1 MQINSPNGTYVG
13 VTERNEIKTS
23 TTSQTADRNQNE
35 LGGGVWSFSFSGVN
49 PAGANDYFAHIL
61 NTNGAD
67 YVITDFRLWA
77 TTATG
82 NVIIHKVSGDPTF
95 TGSTTISGLGRNT
108 KFAATPDIVFKT
120 DTDITGL
127 TDGGT
132 YFTLP
137 LDTVGELRSLKTTSG
152 IILGPNGA
160 IALEWTG
167 ATGEISGTISIAKVA
182 TR

>member
-1 MQINSPNGTYVG
+1 MQVNSPNGTYAD
-13 VTERNEIKTS
+13 VTDRNELKVSS
-23 TTSQTADRNQNE
+23 TTHSADRDQNE
-35 LGGGVWSFSFSGVN
+35 LEGGVWSFSFSAVN
-49 PAGANDYFAHIL
+49 PAGANDYFVHIL
-61 NTNGAD
+61 NTNGSD

-82 NVIIHKVSGDPTF
+82 EVIIHKVSGTPTF
-95 TGSTTISGLGRNT
+95 TGSTTINGIGRNT
-108 KFAATPDIVFKT
+108 RYAGTPDIAFKT

-132 YFTLP
+132 FFTLP
-137 LDTVGELRSLKTTSG
+137 LDTVGELRALKTTSG

-160 IALEWTG
+160 VGLEWTG

-182 TR
+182 ER